1 MSDEGTPCYR
11 RMSTPTSSE
20 ELEEAAGLLRD
31 AAGCIQS
38 AADRMHYM
46 EVDQFGSV
54 LSWCHQSLSTVSA
67 RLGERAERVR
77 DQARR
82 EERLEMESAGRLW
95 EMSKGAEDGDE
106 VEAERRAR

>member
-38 AADRMHYM
+38 AAGRMHYM
-46 EVDQFGSV
+46 EAHQFGSA
-54 LSWCHQSLSTVSA
+54 LLWCKQSLLTIS
-67 RLGERAERVR
+67 
-77 DQARR
+77 
-82 EERLEMESAGRLW
+82 ERLEERADRVNAQAMRVNGAWSRADFLC
-95 EMSKGAEDGDE
+95 EMSEKASRLTDQ
-106 VEAERRAR
+106 